1 MFLIEEFKKFH
12 KGKYLSLKEYLNL
25 GIRLR
30 EEGFPDK
37 AVKIHKS
44 LLAIPRLK
52 KDDEREIK
60 KELGFDYMD
69 IGDYKNA
76 LKYLI
81 EANKLY
87 KGKEK
92 TLKEKLLYALEK
104 NKLWEESADLKKNI
118 LTQEKKFTEKT
129 FSSYLSKIGEILYFE
144 GDYKRAKDFFIKS
157 IKTYTNNP
165 VVYFYL
171 AGMEKNKNK
180 KLEYYKKTLEIN
192 GNINIKKMV
201 YERVKALLFEKKD
214 YEAFQKFL
222 EEEEDELAKCYLAEY
237 LFQKGDEK
245 EAERILKELN
255 SFEEE
260 VNKKGLEIAI
270 LFKNISLIEK
280 FNKGLSNSKI
290 KEYECRICGYKSKHY
305 RFFCPECEGEFS
317 FIKT

>member
-12 KGKYLSLKEYLNL
+12 KGKYLSLEEYLNL

-30 EEGFPDK
+30 EEGFSEK

-44 LLAIPRLK
+44 LLAIPNLK
-52 KDDEREIK
+52 KENERQIK

-69 IGDYKNA
+69 MGDYKNA
-76 LKYLI
+76 LKYLV

-92 TLKEKLLYALEK
+92 PLKEKLLYAFEK
-104 NKLWEESADLKKNI
+104 NRLWEEAADLKKNI

-129 FSSYLSKIGEILYFE
+129 FSFYLSKIGEILYFE

-157 IKTYTNNP
+157 IKTYPNNP

-171 AGMEKNKNK
+171 AEMEKNKNK
-180 KLEYYKKTLEIN
+180 KLEYYKKALEID
-192 GNINIKKMV
+192 GNMKKMV
-201 YERVKALLFEKKD
+201 YERVKTLLFEEKD
-214 YEAFQKFL
+214 YEAFHKFL
-222 EEEEDELAKCYLAEY
+222 EQEDDELAKCYLAEY
-237 LFQKGDEK
+237 LFQKGSEEDS
-245 EAERILKELN
+245 ERILRELN
-255 SFEEE
+255 SSEEE

-270 LFKNISLIEK
+270 LLKNISLIEK
-280 FNKGLSNSKI
+280 FSKGLSNSKA
-290 KEYECRICGYKSKHY
+290 KEYECRICGYTSNNH

-317 FIKT
+317 FIRT

>member
-12 KGKYLSLKEYLNL
+12 KGKYLSLEEYLNL

-30 EEGFPDK
+30 EEGFPEK

-52 KDDEREIK
+52 KDNERQIK

-76 LKYLI
+76 LKYLV

-92 TLKEKLLYALEK
+92 PLKEKLLYAFER
-104 NKLWEESADLKKNI
+104 NKLWEEAADLKKNI

-129 FSSYLSKIGEILYFE
+129 FSFYLSKIGEILYFE
-144 GDYKRAKDFFIKS
+144 GDYKGAKDFFIKS

-171 AGMEKNKNK
+171 AEMEKNKNK
-180 KLEYYKKTLEIN
+180 KLEYYKKALEID
-192 GNINIKKMV
+192 GNMKKMV
-201 YERVKALLFEKKD
+201 YERVKTLLFEEKD
-214 YEAFQKFL
+214 YEAFHRFL

-237 LFQKGDEK
+237 LFQKGNEEDSEK
-245 EAERILKELN
+245 ILRELN
-255 SFEEE
+255 SSEEE

-270 LFKNISLIEK
+270 LLKNISLIEK
-280 FNKGLSNSKI
+280 FSKGLSNLKA
-290 KEYECRICGYKSKHY
+290 KEYECKICGYKSKNY